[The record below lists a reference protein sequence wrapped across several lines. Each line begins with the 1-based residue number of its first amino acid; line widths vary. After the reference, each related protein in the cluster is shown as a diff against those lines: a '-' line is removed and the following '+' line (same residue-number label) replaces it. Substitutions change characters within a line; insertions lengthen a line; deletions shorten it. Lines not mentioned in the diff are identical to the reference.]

1 MAVVTEELSDF
12 ADWIQTGTLGVHGKE
27 RAQGECINFLLI
39 IVTLLSADANKKV
52 AVTPWEE
59 LPHWEKMC
67 MSANLKK
74 KKVHQ

>member
-27 RAQGECINFLLI
+27 REQGECINFLLI

-52 AVTPWEE
+52 AVTP
-59 LPHWEKMC
+59 
-67 MSANLKK
+67 
-74 KKVHQ
+74 

>member
-12 ADWIQTGTLGVHGKE
+12 ADWIQTSTLGVHGKE

-52 AVTPWEE
+52 AVTP
-59 LPHWEKMC
+59 
-67 MSANLKK
+67 
-74 KKVHQ
+74 